1 MVIAPLFFIVYM
13 FQVLVCKK
21 TARGCAV
28 LSGNNRYAFVLLEE
42 LPEHDLLVFEA
53 LAFVLFDFVAAL
65 VVLVD
70 FAAFALADFFAAA
83 DVLLLAVLLR
93 VFLPTE
99 PQAPHFL
106 LAEVLVVLF
115 LFLPNIVFT
124 SRLCCKKDILP
135 HLLCANFDKK
145 YAPIS

>member
-1 MVIAPLFFIVYM
+1 M
-13 FQVLVCKK
+13 
-21 TARGCAV
+21 
-28 LSGNNRYAFVLLEE
+28 SGNNRYAFVLLEE

-53 LAFVLFDFVAAL
+53 LALALFDFVAAL

-99 PQAPHFL
+99 PHAEDFL
-106 LAEVLVVLF
+106 LAEVLFALALF

>member
-1 MVIAPLFFIVYM
+1 M
-13 FQVLVCKK
+13 
-21 TARGCAV
+21 
-28 LSGNNRYAFVLLEE
+28 SGNNRYAFVLLEE

-53 LAFVLFDFVAAL
+53 LAFALFDFVAAL

-99 PQAPHFL
+99 PQAEDFL
-106 LAEVLVVLF
+106 LAEVLDALF

-145 YAPIS
+145 YAPIF